1 MSRIPRHRYI
11 GGRAS
16 FPRTAQHGWCINPRV
31 RGPVSG
37 SLRPLVAEGRHTRG
51 ARESTKSYGGLLPP
65 LMTIVSPPSRPQEN
79 GDDSAARH
87 CDSVNESVSW
97 LFSTRGLTGCRAF
110 VLGREWFLLFCS
122 SSFYFF
128 LRIRVGIKCE
138 SFDDLTID
146 ILWIYIFSRRL
157 WKNFTNEIF
166 QLLSLEENDFS
177 FFLFLFIFFLELEL
191 GSNIRESFRRSCDL
205 SEVFQLLYEKC
216 QWSIEYSNIY
226 FFEKTAKKFYKWN
239 FSIHLF
245 ILIISTQE
253 YDKLFYNLS

>member
-138 SFDDLTID
+138 SFR
-146 ILWIYIFSRRL
+146 WFNYWYFMNIYFFKEIVKKFYKWNFSVAFVGGEFL
-157 WKNFTNEIF
+157 F
-166 QLLSLEENDFS
+166 FS
-177 FFLFLFIFFLELEL
+177 FSFYFFL
-191 GSNIRESFRRSCDL
+191 GIRVGIKYTWIVSCDL

-216 QWSIEYSNIY
+216 QWSIEYSNIFFQKDCEKILQMKFFDSFIY
-226 FFEKTAKKFYKWN
+226 FNYLRAR
-239 FSIHLF
+239 IR
-245 ILIISTQE
+245 
-253 YDKLFYNLS
+253 

>member
-128 LRIRVGIKCE
+128 LRIRVLGIKHGVNR
-138 SFDDLTID
+138 FDDLTNLIFYE
-146 ILWIYIFSRRL
+146 YIFFQGDCDKILQMKFFSCFRWRRM
-157 WKNFTNEIF
+157 I
-166 QLLSLEENDFS
+166 SLFFFS
-177 FFLFLFIFFLELEL
+177 FLFF
-191 GSNIRESFRRSCDL
+191 S
-205 SEVFQLLYEKC
+205 
-216 QWSIEYSNIY
+216 
-226 FFEKTAKKFYKWN
+226 WN
-239 FSIHLF
+239 
-245 ILIISTQE
+245 
-253 YDKLFYNLS
+253 

>member
-138 SFDDLTID
+138 SFR
-146 ILWIYIFSRRL
+146 WFNYWYFM
-157 WKNFTNEIF
+157 
-166 QLLSLEENDFS
+166 
-177 FFLFLFIFFLELEL
+177 
-191 GSNIRESFRRSCDL
+191 
-205 SEVFQLLYEKC
+205 
-216 QWSIEYSNIY
+216 NIY
-226 FFEKTAKKFYKWN
+226 FFKEIVKKFYKWN
-239 FSIHLF
+239 FSVAFVGGEWFLF
-245 ILIISTQE
+245 FSFPFYFFLGIRVGIKYTWIVSTILWSLWGFSITIWEMSMIDWIFQ
-253 YDKLFYNLS
+253 YLFFRKDCEKILQMKFFDSFIYFNYLRARIR